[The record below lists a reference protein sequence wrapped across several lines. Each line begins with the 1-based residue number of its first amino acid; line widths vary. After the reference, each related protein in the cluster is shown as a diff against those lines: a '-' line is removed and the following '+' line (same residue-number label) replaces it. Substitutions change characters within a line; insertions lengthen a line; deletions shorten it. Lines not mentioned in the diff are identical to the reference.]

1 MSIYD
6 LTSSRTPMSYT
17 NNDLIID
24 VPAKFVSDKDKYN
37 NRHIEVP
44 LDNNLMGTLT
54 IPSKDI
60 FRDETPMSHKDY
72 MAGVKPKLDYEVYL
86 EKDKEYSVFQHDTYY
101 RDLEN
106 SFESITMSGADIAAA
121 FDKQK
126 QTEQNK
132 RRLKDLDARFGDIID
147 TSDLDKET
155 QFD

>member
-1 MSIYD
+1 MSD
-6 LTSSRTPMSYT
+6 TK
-17 NNDLIID
+17 NDLIID
-24 VPAKFVSDKDKYN
+24 VPAKFVSNETKYH

-54 IPSKDI
+54 LPSKDV

-72 MAGVKPKLDYEVYL
+72 MAGVKPKLDYEVHL
-86 EKDKEYSVFQHDTYY
+86 EKDKVYDIFQHDKNYM
-101 RDLEN
+101 DLEN
-106 SFESITMSGADIAAA
+106 SFESVKMSGADIAAA

-132 RRLKDLDARFGDIID
+132 RRLKDLDARFGDIIN
-147 TSDLDKET
+147 TSDLNNET